1 MSPSSSP
8 AGRAGLAL
16 LVCAALLLGAVG
28 VGVLGLER
36 LGGSLGA
43 LLERSSPCTA
53 EVDGRE
59 VTLDTDQAAEAAVI
73 VAASVRRE
81 LPPRAAVIG
90 LATAMQ
96 ESKIRNLDYGDRD
109 SVGVFQQRP
118 SQGWGRAAKIMD
130 PYYASNRFFAAL
142 EQVDRYAELP
152 VAEAAQRVQRSADGS
167 AYAQHVPDA
176 RVLASALTGRSPA
189 ALTCAVDGPAGSTQ
203 QPGRS
208 GLTPEALAVRADVRR
223 AYGPLPDGGYAPEG
237 VRTGHQE
244 GSAHY
249 DGRAVDFFFRPVGPA
264 SNRAG
269 WSLAHFLVA
278 RAERLGV
285 ATVIYDDSIWTAARS
300 GEGWRQYDVDS
311 DDPVLRHLDHVH
323 VDVA

>member
-1 MSPSSSP
+1 MSPSTSP
-8 AGRAGLAL
+8 TGRAGLVL
-16 LVCAALLLGAVG
+16 LACAAVLLAAVG
-28 VGVLGLER
+28 AGVLGLQR

-43 LLERSSPCTA
+43 LLQPSSPCTVQ
-53 EVDGRE
+53 VDGRE
-59 VTLDTDQAAEAAVI
+59 VALDTDQAAEAAVI
-73 VAASVRRE
+73 GAVSVRRG
-81 LPPRAAVIG
+81 LPSRAASIAF
-90 LATAMQ
+90 ATALQ

-118 SQGWGRAAKIMD
+118 SQGWGTEARIMD
-130 PYYASNRFFAAL
+130 PYYASNRFYAAL
-142 EQVDRYAELP
+142 EEVDRYAELP
-152 VAEAAQRVQRSADGS
+152 MAVAAQRVQRSADGS
-167 AYAQHVPDA
+167 AYAQHASDA
-176 RVLASALTGRSPA
+176 KALASALTGQRPA
-189 ALTCAVDGPAGSTQ
+189 TLTCAVDSPEASGQ

-208 GLTPEALAVRADVRR
+208 GLTPDALAVRADVRR
-223 AYGPLPDGGYAPEG
+223 AYGLLPDGGYAPEG

-269 WSLAHFLVA
+269 WSLAQFLVA

-285 ATVIYDDSIWTAARS
+285 ATVIYDDRIWTAARS
-300 GEGWRQYDVDS
+300 DEGWRQYDIDS